1 MKLPRRFVVLG
12 IWALLGIGGA
22 TALAEEPQGRPGV
35 IRMGDLCFQPTDTYG
50 DFRDAGRQIPCDD
63 RYKESEE
70 IAGWEFTLKT
80 NLKVENSPGHRA
92 AWEAWQASAASG
104 ATTWVGRLEAYTA
117 ETRKQA
123 EQHADAKPYL
133 HGTCQ
138 PNDESEQSNKE
149 VLERGCKGAE
159 RVFQRD
165 YWLALQGDHQA
176 QESIARCFQDDTP
189 RATDLGFRWPCHRV
203 VWADETVMCAWYLV
217 AASSGHPKSADSAEK
232 YGYVYECDKKTMY
245 ERQAILGTAS
255 ELFLRIYHRPIPV
268 AR

>member
-12 IWALLGIGGA
+12 IWALLGIWGA

-35 IRMGDLCFQPTDTYG
+35 IRMGDQCFQPTNTYG
-50 DFRDAGRQIPCDD
+50 GWRDMGKIPCDD
-63 RYKESEE
+63 RYEESEK
-70 IAGWEFTLKT
+70 IAYSEFTYKT

-92 AWEAWQASAASG
+92 DWEAWQASAASG
-104 ATTWVGRLEAYTA
+104 ATTWVGRLEAFIA

-123 EQHADAKPYL
+123 EQHADAEPFL

-138 PNDESEQSNKE
+138 PTDESEQSNKE
-149 VLERGCKGAE
+149 VLERGCKGDE
-159 RVFQRD
+159 TTFQRN

-176 QESIARCFQDDTP
+176 QEGVALCFQDDYP

-203 VWADETVMCAWYLV
+203 VSPDETVMCAWYLV